1 MALILNY
8 QGNPM
13 NHLFRSIIVAL
24 MLIPFSAQAAKY
36 LPKLIVEN
44 PNAKVAIVSIS
55 ANNFGGSL
63 QGWSDANSTDLMTSR
78 LNSMLE
84 FAETNFPKGWEVVPA
99 NSFAT
104 KPEFV
109 ALAGEQRDVGAP
121 MFDGIYMPLLS
132 KDRKQL
138 VKAMIDKDVA
148 LALIDVTGADFLVII
163 YSEWATKTGRFSPT
177 TKPLTK
183 NVISIYDNAGKQEFA
198 GRIDKMGKK
207 TLGAFGAVYVDED
220 TIDYWVASFQD
231 SLAAM
236 YAGRKK

>member
-1 MALILNY
+1 MK
-8 QGNPM
+8 
-13 NHLFRSIIVAL
+13 HLFRSVIVAL
-24 MLIPFSAQAAKY
+24 VLIPFSAQAAKY
-36 LPKLIVEN
+36 LPKLVMDN
-44 PNAKVAIVSIS
+44 QGAKVAIVSIS

-78 LNSMLE
+78 LNLMLE
-84 FAETNFPKGWEVVPA
+84 FAEETFPAGWEVIPA
-99 NSFAT
+99 SSFAS
-104 KPEFV
+104 KPEFIS
-109 ALAGEQRDVGAP
+109 LAGEQRDVGAP
-121 MFDGIYMPLLS
+121 MIDGIYMPLLS

-148 LALIDVTGADFLVII
+148 LSLIDITGADYLLII
-163 YSEWATKTGRFSPT
+163 YSEWATKTGQFSPT

-183 NVISIYDNAGKQEFA
+183 NVISIYDSAGKQEFK

-220 TIDYWVASFQD
+220 TIDLWVESYKD
-231 SLAAM
+231 SLAAI

>member
-1 MALILNY
+1 
-8 QGNPM
+8 
-13 NHLFRSIIVAL
+13 

-36 LPKLIVEN
+36 LPKIVMDN
-44 PNAKVAIVSIS
+44 QGAKVAIVSIS

-78 LNSMLE
+78 LNIMLE
-84 FAETNFPKGWEVVPA
+84 FAEDNFPAGWEVIPA
-99 NSFAT
+99 SSFVT
-104 KPEFV
+104 KPEFIS
-109 ALAGEQRDVGAP
+109 LAGEQRDVGSP

-148 LALIDVTGADFLVII
+148 LALIDITGADFLVII
-163 YSEWATKTGRFSPT
+163 YSEWATKTGQFSPT

-183 NVISIYDNAGKQEFA
+183 NVISIYDNAGNQEFK

-220 TIDYWVASFQD
+220 TIDYWVESFQD
-231 SLAAM
+231 SLAAI

>member
-1 MALILNY
+1 MKQLFKSVIVTLI
-8 QGNPM
+8 
-13 NHLFRSIIVAL
+13 V
-24 MLIPFSAQAAKY
+24 IPFSAQAGDY
-36 LPKLIVEN
+36 LPKLVTQN
-44 PNAKVAIVSIS
+44 DGAKVAIVSIS

-78 LNSMLE
+78 LNTMLE
-84 FAETNFPKGWEVVPA
+84 FAEQNFPKGWEVVPA
-99 NSFAT
+99 SSFAS
-104 KPEFV
+104 KPEFIT
-109 ALAGEQRDVGAP
+109 LAGEQRDVGVP

-138 VKAMIDKDVA
+138 VKARIDKDVA
-148 LALIDVTGADFLVII
+148 LSLVDITGADFLVII
-163 YSEWATKTGRFSPT
+163 YSEWATKTGRFAPT

-207 TLGAFGAVYVDED
+207 TLGAFGAVYVDAD
-220 TIDYWVASFQD
+220 TIDYWVESFQD
-231 SLAAM
+231 SLAAI